1 MGQGCAAGVHP
12 CPTNG
17 GAPVSSRQQPALSSL
32 RLSALQ
38 EELLAKR
45 PVQVDLPTVAEQRPT
60 PLPTSEPFPMTRVA
74 NPSHDRARDVR
85 LPRTMEV
92 RAKKQ
97 LLECVRS
104 ELAAKGG
111 KADYDLLNEVQ
122 HYAAEAESVQE
133 DLDAHFIH
141 PHSQLQLIG
150 TQSFFMGRLF
160 HVKSRSVSRAMH
172 VEFPL
177 DSKAPQGA
185 RYIGPELRQGD
196 ALVFMALLNMCRD
209 YRVGKQVDFDVASMA
224 EALWST
230 YNGQQRS
237 RLKKSVQR
245 LQRATVEFE
254 GFTVQFVLRFEH
266 PKRGNWSVAM
276 DPDIVT
282 LFRAQRVIWLDFPV
296 WKRLSEG
303 LTTWLY
309 GYVRSQSRL
318 FRWRI
323 DDLRERCGCDA
334 QMKTFRE
341 MLCKSLKQLAEAGLV
356 DVGWFLLGE
365 FLHWRLPRAK
375 SRTASKKIEHT
386 RCAEQLPLA
395 LVVGRT

>member
-1 MGQGCAAGVHP
+1 
-12 CPTNG
+12 
-17 GAPVSSRQQPALSSL
+17 VSSGRQPALSSL
-32 RLSALQ
+32 RLSSLQ
-38 EELLAKR
+38 QELLARR
-45 PVQVDLPTVAEQRPT
+45 PVQVDLPTVAEHRPKQ
-60 PLPTSEPFPMTRVA
+60 PPTSAPFPMTRVV
-74 NPSHDRARDVR
+74 NPSHDPERDVR
-85 LPRTMEV
+85 LPRAMEV

-97 LLECVRS
+97 MLECARN
-104 ELAAKGG
+104 ELATKGG
-111 KADYDLLNEVQ
+111 KADYELLNEVQ
-122 HYAAEAESVQE
+122 HYAAEAESLQE

-141 PHSQLQLIG
+141 QHSQLQLIG

-160 HVKSRSVSRAMH
+160 NIKGRNAPRMMH

-177 DSKAPQGA
+177 DCKLPQGA

-196 ALVFMALLNMCRD
+196 ALVFMAFLNMCRD
-209 YRVGKQVDFDVASMA
+209 YRVGKQVDFDAAGTV
-224 EALWST
+224 EALGSR
-230 YNGQQRS
+230 YNGQQRI
-237 RLKKSVQR
+237 RLKKSIQR

-266 PKRGNWSVAM
+266 PKHGNWSIAL

-282 LFRAQRVIWLDFPV
+282 LFRAHRVIWLEFPV

-309 GYVRSQSRL
+309 GYVSSQSRL

-323 DDLRERCGCDA
+323 DDLQERCGSDA
-334 QMKTFRE
+334 QMKAFRE
-341 MLCKSLKQLAEAGLV
+341 MLCESLGQLAEAGLV

-365 FLHWRLPRAK
+365 FVHWRLPRAK
-375 SRTASKKIEHT
+375 SRPASNKLKHT

-395 LVVGRT
+395 LVVGST